1 MKIEIKVELDTIEDQ
16 DIGKELLELLAQLR
30 LRIQTLNDEANRNE

>member
-16 DIGKELLELLAQLR
+16 DIGKELLELLAQLS
-30 LRIQTLNDEANRNE
+30 LRVQTLNDEANRNE

>member
-16 DIGKELLELLAQLR
+16 DIGKELLELLAQLS
-30 LRIQTLNDEANRNE
+30 LRVQILNDKDNQNG